1 MEEQITIPR
10 FGWETLKFIENC
22 IIKKYYHHWESKP

>member
-10 FGWETLKFIENC
+10 FGWETLKLIENC
-22 IIKKYYHHWESKP
+22 IIKKYYHHSTVF